1 MHTHHTIH
9 PAAAPTTRQ
18 ESGLAR
24 EYVMEE
30 HLRPSPSPRKWTTCN
45 VVKEGKTV
53 FRMYLDDNQ
62 TCFMLSA
69 KRVGEAFYISQ
80 YEAFPEVRRLSLR
93 RRDGRA
99 GLGWAGLGWGDRVA

>member
-1 MHTHHTIH
+1 MTKS
-9 PAAAPTTRQ
+9 TRQ

-30 HLRPSPSPRKWTTCN
+30 HLRPSPNPKKWTTCN

-62 TCFMLSA
+62 TCFTLSA
-69 KRVGEAFYISQ
+69 KRVGDAFYISQ
-80 YEAFPEVRRLSLR
+80 YETFPEVRPSIHPSTRPIIHPLISPPPSNTHR
-93 RRDGRA
+93 R
-99 GLGWAGLGWGDRVA
+99 